1 MRTLLLTAFLALL
14 PLPGPAA
21 EDVLIYD
28 EGCWVA
34 AELRIAAPDNEWEI
48 VYTGRRHCKAPTL
61 QRVAT
66 VTLVHRSG
74 QQYLLE
80 ECHGKSTSQVVLS
93 PWSPDGKWLAV
104 QSGPSAT
111 AGFRFYPVEHLPQAL
126 LSGGMSIEVS
136 HNNTRLFC
144 EQGAWAEN
152 GTFTFLAGL
161 SGDYAPYRA
170 VISADKVEVQC
181 VGEFRKLY
189 PRPCRK

>member
-1 MRTLLLTAFLALL
+1 MRTLFLTAFLAHL
-14 PLPGPAA
+14 PLSCPAT

-28 EGCWVA
+28 EDSLVA
-34 AELRIAAPDNEWEI
+34 GELRIASPDKEWEI
-48 VYTGRRHCKAPTL
+48 VYTGNRHRKAPTL

-66 VTLVHRSG
+66 VALVHRSG
-74 QQYLLE
+74 RQYLLE
-80 ECHGKSTSQVVLS
+80 EMRKSTSQVVLS

-104 QSGPSAT
+104 QSGKRV
-111 AGFRFYPVEHLPQAL
+111 FHFYPVEHLPQAL
-126 LSGGMSIEVS
+126 LSGGLCFEVS

-152 GTFTFLAGL
+152 GTFTFHAGL

-170 VISADKVEVQC
+170 GISADKVEVQR

-189 PRPCRK
+189 PRPCSK